1 MIDRRKFIGKIASV
15 GALSLVPNIIK
26 SQDASILSG
35 SSEEENIPVIIS
47 TWNHGIDANA
57 AAMKVLKR
65 GGSIVDAVEQGVWI
79 PEADPKNMSVGIGGR
94 PDREG
99 IVTLDASIMDSK
111 GNAGSVC
118 FLENIVHPIS
128 VARLVMDSTPHV
140 MLSGSGALQFAIE
153 NGFAEQNLLTAASE
167 KEWKE
172 QLITSG
178 YDPKPNWENEPN
190 KYHDTIGLLGV
201 DTNGDIAGAC
211 TTSGMGFKMRGRV
224 GDSPII
230 GAGLF
235 VDNEVGAAT
244 ATGMGELVMKTVG
257 SFLVVELMRNGRT
270 PQQAVEEAVMRIVK
284 KVPDHKKYQVGFI
297 AVNKQG
303 QTGAYCLQP
312 GFNYAVYQNDKNVLI
327 DSDSYY

>member
-1 MIDRRKFIGKIASV
+1 MIDRRKFIGKVAAA

-26 SQDASILSG
+26 SQNSSSFNNGESG
-35 SSEEENIPVIIS
+35 SIPVIVS
-47 TWNHGIDANA
+47 TWKHGLDANV
-57 AAMKVLKR
+57 AAMNVLNG

-79 PEADPKNMSVGIGGR
+79 PEADPKNMSVGLGGF

-99 IVTLDASIMDSK
+99 IVTLDASIMDNH

-118 FLENIVHPIS
+118 FLENIIHPIS

-140 MLSGSGALQFAIE
+140 MLSGEGALQFALE
-153 NGFAEQNLLTAASE
+153 NGFEKQNLLTPTAE
-167 KEWKE
+167 KAWKK
-172 QLITSG
+172 QLISSG

-201 DTNGDIAGAC
+201 DANGNIAGAC

-235 VDNEVGAAT
+235 VDNEIGAAT
-244 ATGMGELVMKTVG
+244 ATGMGELVIKTVG

-270 PQQAVEEAVMRIVK
+270 PQQAVEEAVMRIVT
-284 KVPDHKKYQVGFI
+284 KVPDHQKYQVGFI

-303 QTGAYCLQP
+303 QIGAYCLQP
-312 GFNYAVYQNDKNVLI
+312 GFNYAVYQNEKNILI
-327 DSDSYY
+327 DSDSYYS